1 MNDEQLVT
9 FAFLRKRTPELVA
22 IDTVG
27 GKEKKSKKRGT
38 DEKPW
43 GLKRTTRYGKEQIR

>member
-9 FAFLRKRTPELVA
+9 FAFLKKRTPELVA

-27 GKEKKSKKRGT
+27 GKEKQEKRDRRETMGIKT
-38 DEKPW
+38 HDKVW
-43 GLKRTTRYGKEQIR
+43 NGSN